1 MQAIENLLWGGV
13 FMAIEDREDIIFSV
27 SCHTVLFEN
36 LQRHRDELKGQQ
48 FLRFV
53 TGIVYTAFND
63 VLITQPCNIA
73 EIHPCRE
80 IGE

>member
-53 TGIVYTAFND
+53 TGIV
-63 VLITQPCNIA
+63 
-73 EIHPCRE
+73 
-80 IGE
+80 

>member
-53 TGIVYTAFND
+53 TGNPAARADTYARVVSGT
-63 VLITQPCNIA
+63 LQPA
-73 EIHPCRE
+73 VRKSSLPQ
-80 IGE
+80 